1 MKSAGAEEEPR
12 AMTEDAVNLDEALA
26 AAHLP
31 ALAAALVHLTG
42 DAGLVAR
49 GRWPVYDFFGDSRTG
64 GYTPERQA
72 EIREKAKAA
81 IDAHMAGAPLPPSP
95 SDAVIRQMMDFV
107 AGVEIPERYA
117 PFLMEELQMSGV
129 DAKRPVWSSPKL
141 KAAAA
146 KLPVVIVGAGMSGL
160 LAGIRLQEAG
170 IPFTIVEKN
179 AEVGGTWFEN
189 QYPDCRVDNPSHL
202 YSYSFEPNHEWPN
215 HFSPQP
221 VLLAYFKG
229 VADKHGL
236 RKHIRFETQ
245 VEEAAWDEASSLWRV
260 RIKGK
265 DGKTETL
272 EAKAVISAVGQ
283 LNQPRYP
290 DVPGVDDFKGPSFHS
305 ARWRSDVELKGK
317 RVAVI
322 GTGASAFQFVPEVA
336 KEAAEL
342 AVFQRT
348 PPWLAPTPDY
358 HEPTTAAERWLLEH
372 VPFYGKWYRFWLF
385 WMLTDGIY
393 EAVKADPDWT
403 GGPGAVSPANA
414 MMREMISMA
423 ISAQGADAPELL
435 QHIIPA
441 YPIGGKRILRDD
453 GLWIAALKRP
463 NVELV
468 TAPIARI
475 TETGIETEDG
485 KAREFDVI
493 IYGTGFTASQFL
505 RTFKVK
511 GRGGRDLHEA
521 WAGDA
526 RAYLGMTTPGFP
538 NLFMIYGP
546 NTNIVVNGS
555 IIFFSECSVRYII
568 GCLELM
574 AETGAA
580 TLEVRQDVHDA
591 FNVKVDEAN
600 ALMAWGAPQVNS
612 WYKNAKGRVSQNWPF
627 PLVDYWT
634 ATLAPNPA
642 DFLLGTKVPEP
653 AE

>member
-1 MKSAGAEEEPR
+1 MSDHSADL
-12 AMTEDAVNLDEALA
+12 DAALA

-42 DAGLVAR
+42 DASFITRAN
-49 GRWPVYDFFGDSRTG
+49 WPVYDFFGDSKVG
-64 GYTPERQA
+64 GYSEAVQA
-72 EIREKAKAA
+72 ELRAKARTA
-81 IDAHMAGAPLPPSP
+81 IEAHLAGAPLPPQP
-95 SDAVIRQMMDFV
+95 SLDTVRKLMDFV
-107 AGVEIPERYA
+107 AGVDIPEHYA
-117 PFLMEELQMSGV
+117 PFLMEELAMSGE
-129 DAKRPVWSSPKL
+129 DPKRPDWSSPKL

-146 KLPVVIVGAGMSGL
+146 NLPVVIVGAGMSGL
-160 LAGIRLQEAG
+160 LAGIRLKEAG
-170 IPFTIVEKN
+170 VPFTIVEKN
-179 AEVGGTWFEN
+179 PEVGGTWFEN

-245 VEEAAWDEASSLWRV
+245 VEEAAWDEPSSTWRV
-260 RIKGK
+260 RIRGK
-265 DGKTETL
+265 DGQTETL
-272 EAKAVISAVGQ
+272 TAKAVISAVGQ

-290 DVPGVDDFKGPSFHS
+290 DVPGVGDFKGPSFHS
-305 ARWRSDVELKGK
+305 ARWRHDVDVKGK

-336 KEAAEL
+336 KEAAHL
-342 AVFQRT
+342 TVFQRT

-358 HEPTTAAERWLLEH
+358 HEPTSAAEKWLIEH
-372 VPFYGKWYRFWLF
+372 MPFYGKWYRFWLF
-385 WMLTDGIY
+385 WMLTDGVY
-393 EAVKADPDWT
+393 EAVKSDPTWN

-414 MMREMISMA
+414 MMREMLSMA
-423 ISAQGADAPELL
+423 ISAQAQDRPDLVPNL
-435 QHIIPA
+435 IPA
-441 YPIGGKRILRDD
+441 YPLGGKRVLRDD
-453 GLWIAALKRP
+453 GLWIAALKRD

-468 TAPIARI
+468 TSPIERI
-475 TETGIETEDG
+475 TATGIDTKDG
-485 KAREFDVI
+485 QKRDFDVI
-493 IYGTGFTASQFL
+493 IYGTGFTASEFL
-505 RTFKVK
+505 KTYRVK
-511 GRGGRDLHEA
+511 GRGGRELHEQ

-526 RAYLGMTTPGFP
+526 RAYLGMTAPGFP
-538 NLFMIYGP
+538 NFFMIYGP

-555 IIFFSECSVRYII
+555 IIFFSECSVRYIT

-574 AETGAA
+574 AERGAE

-591 FNVKVDEAN
+591 FNEKVDAMN
-600 ALMAWGAPQVNS
+600 AKMAWGAPQVTS

-634 ATLAPNPA
+634 ATLKPNPA
-642 DFLLGTKVPEP
+642 DFTLGAKVAEP

>member
-1 MKSAGAEEEPR
+1 MADD
-12 AMTEDAVNLDEALA
+12 TIDLDEVLA
-26 AAHLP
+26 DAHLP
-31 ALAAALVHLTG
+31 SLAAALVHLTG
-42 DAGLVAR
+42 DARLVSR
-49 GRWPVYDFFGDSRTG
+49 DHWPVYDFFGDSKLG
-64 GYTPERQA
+64 GYTEAWQA
-72 EIREKAKAA
+72 ELRGRAKAA
-81 IDAHMAGAPLPPSP
+81 IEAHLAGQPLPPSP
-95 SDAVIRQMMDFV
+95 DAATLRQMMDFA
-107 AGVEIPERYA
+107 AGAEIPEHYA

-129 DAKRPVWSSPKL
+129 DAKRPDWTSPKL

-146 KLPVVIVGAGMSGL
+146 KLPVVIIGAGMSGL
-160 LAGIRLQEAG
+160 LSGIRLQEAG

-189 QYPDCRVDNPSHL
+189 SYPDCRVDNPSHL

-245 VEEAAWDEASSLWRV
+245 VEEAAFDEASGAWRV
-260 RIKGK
+260 RVKDKAGK
-265 DGKTETL
+265 VETL
-272 EAKAVISAVGQ
+272 DAKAVISAVGQ

-290 DVPGVDDFKGPSFHS
+290 DVPGREDFAGPSFHS
-305 ARWRSDVELKGK
+305 ARWDHDVDLKGK

-322 GTGASAFQFVPEVA
+322 GTGASAFQFVPVVA

-342 AVFQRT
+342 TVFQRT

-358 HEPTTAAERWLLEH
+358 HEPTTTAERWLLEH

-393 EAVKADPDWT
+393 EAVKADPTWN

-414 MMREMISMA
+414 MMREMITMA
-423 ISAQGADAPELL
+423 ISAQATDAPDLL
-435 QHIIPA
+435 AQIIPS

-453 GLWIAALKRP
+453 GLWLAALKRP
-463 NVELV
+463 NVTLV
-468 TAPIARI
+468 TEPIERI
-475 TETGIETEDG
+475 TQTSIETQDG
-485 KAREFDVI
+485 TAREFDVI

-505 RTFKVK
+505 RTFQVK
-511 GRGGRDLHEA
+511 GRGGRELHEQ

-526 RAYLGMTTPGFP
+526 RAYLGMTAPNFP
-538 NLFMIYGP
+538 NFFMIYGP

-555 IIFFSECSVRYII
+555 IIFFSECSVRYIL
-568 GCLELM
+568 GCLKLL
-574 AETGAA
+574 AQTDAQ
-580 TLEVRQDVHDA
+580 TLEVRGDVHDA
-591 FNVKVDEAN
+591 FNIKVDEAN
-600 ALMAWGAPQVNS
+600 LKMAWGAPQVTS
-612 WYKNAKGRVSQNWPF
+612 WYKNDKGRVSQNWPF
-627 PLVDYWT
+627 PLVDYWS
-634 ATLAPNPA
+634 ATLAPDPA
-642 DFLLGTKVPEP
+642 DFLLGTKVAEP

>member
-1 MKSAGAEEEPR
+1 
-12 AMTEDAVNLDEALA
+12 MTDQPAQLDEALA

-42 DAGLVAR
+42 DESLVGR
-49 GRWPVYDFFGDSRTG
+49 DRWPAYDFFGDSKLG
-64 GYTPERQA
+64 GYSPERQA
-72 EIREKAKAA
+72 ELREKAKAA
-81 IDAHMAGAPLPPSP
+81 IAAHLAGAPLPPQP
-95 SDAVIRQMMDFV
+95 SLATLRQMMDFV
-107 AGVEIPERYA
+107 AGVEIPEHYA
-117 PFLMEELQMSGV
+117 PFLIEELQMSGV
-129 DAKRPVWSSPKL
+129 DPKRPDWTSPKL

-146 KLPVVIVGAGMSGL
+146 KLPVVVIGAGMSGL

-179 AEVGGTWFEN
+179 ADVGGTWFEN
-189 QYPDCRVDNPSHL
+189 RYPDCRVDNPSHL

-221 VLLAYFKG
+221 VLLAYFRK

-236 RKHIRFETQ
+236 RRHIRFETT
-245 VEEAAWDEASSLWRV
+245 VEEAAFDEASSVWNIRV
-260 RIKGK
+260 RDAAGK
-265 DGKTETL
+265 VETL
-272 EAKAVISAVGQ
+272 TAKAVISAVGQ
-283 LNQPRYP
+283 LNQPRLP
-290 DVPGVDDFKGPSFHS
+290 DIEGRDDFKGPAFHS

-336 KEAAEL
+336 KEAEQL
-342 AVFQRT
+342 TVFQRT

-358 HEPTTAAERWLLEH
+358 HEPTSAAEKWLIEH
-372 VPFYGKWYRFWLF
+372 MPFYGKWYRFWLF
-385 WMLTDGIY
+385 WMLTDGVY
-393 EAVKADPDWT
+393 EAVKADPTWN

-414 MMREMISMA
+414 MMREMLSMA
-423 ISAQGADAPELL
+423 IGMQAQDRPDLLPHLVPE
-435 QHIIPA
+435 
-441 YPIGGKRILRDD
+441 YPLGGKRVLRDD
-453 GLWIAALKRP
+453 GLWISALKRH

-468 TAPIARI
+468 TSPITGI
-475 TETGIETEDG
+475 TETGIVTRDG
-485 KAREFDVI
+485 AARDFDAI

-505 RTFKVK
+505 KTYKIK
-511 GRGGRDLHEA
+511 GRGGRELHDV

-526 RAYLGMTTPGFP
+526 RAYLGMTAPGFP
-538 NLFMIYGP
+538 NFFMIYGP

-555 IIFFSECSVRYII
+555 IIFFSECSVRYIV

-591 FNVKVDEAN
+591 FNVKVDAAN
-600 ALMAWGAPQVNS
+600 EKMAWGAPQVSS
-612 WYKNAKGRVSQNWPF
+612 WYKNDLGRVSQNWPF

-634 ATLAPNPA
+634 ATLKPNPA
-642 DFLLGTKVPEP
+642 DFLVGTKVPEP